1 MMTRAEEI
9 GIRDRLI
16 VIIQSEMGRTPWY
29 NGTGGK
35 DHWSITSMMAMG
47 QGIRGNR
54 VIGQTTVN
62 PDSGFDQSAAVIDPT
77 TLENTRDGI
86 HIRPEHIQQAQ
97 RELLG
102 IAEHPLCARFKLD
115 LPDEE
120 RLNNLFG

>member
-1 MMTRAEEI
+1 MKLPPNAHSLATLKPSIANW
-9 GIRDRLI
+9 
-16 VIIQSEMGRTPWY
+16 SSGRVAGDGPW
-29 NGTGGK
+29 GP
-35 DHWSITSMMAMG
+35 
-47 QGIRGNR
+47 GIRGNR

-62 PDSGFDQSAAVIDPT
+62 PESGFDQSAAVIDPT